1 MFSFLLLLLLLL
13 IVQRASNEVPNTKVK
28 LIVQLCKGICCKSL
42 LCYCETH
49 GGQNTDVTPI
59 KETVKTAF
67 ETSCPTLGFFGRVM
81 FDATTN
87 V

>member
-1 MFSFLLLLLLLL
+1 MLLLLILL

-42 LCYCETH
+42 LLYCEYTH
-49 GGQNTDVTPI
+49 GGQNTGVTPI

-67 ETSCPTLGFFGRVM
+67 ETPCPTLGIFGRVA
-81 FDATTN
+81 FDTATK